1 MLGRGR
7 PRRPRKVT
15 ARVSSCL
22 KGRAMR
28 AQGLSP
34 IIDSGAAPASP
45 ASGEAAAVLAPV
57 VPRRRGPLG
66 ARILAVLYP
75 VCLAVVDGSAM
86 AVAVLRPAADAAVPG
101 AAAVAVVACNAAGG
115 LYRTRRSPSLLAEAP
130 ALLVRTLLVGALAA
144 VLLPGPARGDAAA
157 WLWIATVTVSVSFGV
172 RAFVHAAV
180 RTYRC
185 RRSRARPALVVGT
198 GGTAAHLVALLSER
212 GEFGLAA
219 VGQVAAADPDTG
231 TGGAVAPVLGET
243 SDLPALVEE
252 HGIDTLIVVAEDVDP
267 GHLDAV
273 LRISFGLPCETLL
286 VQPPS
291 DVVPVAPARREYLA
305 GLPCARV
312 DWRLREPA
320 ARCAK
325 RLLDLVAASALLA
338 AVAPVLALCALAV
351 RLEGGPGVLFRQRRI
366 GRGGEEFVLLKL
378 RTLKPADEQEA
389 DTRWTVEG
397 DDRVGR
403 VGRFLRATS
412 LDELP
417 QLWNVIRGDM
427 SLVGPRPER
436 PHFVEQFSRN
446 CPGYLLRHRVPVGLT
461 GWAQIHGFR
470 GDTSIEL
477 RARLDNHYIDH
488 WSFAGDLKILLLTV
502 RAMLCRDA
510 G

>member
-1 MLGRGR
+1 M
-7 PRRPRKVT
+7 
-15 ARVSSCL
+15 S
-22 KGRAMR
+22 

-34 IIDSGAAPASP
+34 AIDSGAAPADIARGRS
-45 ASGEAAAVLAPV
+45 AAAFAPV
-57 VPRRRGPLG
+57 VARRRGPVG
-66 ARILAVLYP
+66 ARLLAVLYP
-75 VCLAVVDGSAM
+75 VCLAVADGSAM
-86 AVAVLRPAADAAVPG
+86 VVAVHRSAAGWAVPG
-101 AAAVAVVACNAAGG
+101 AAAAAVVACNAAGG
-115 LYRTRRSPSLLAEAP
+115 LYRTRRNPSLLAEAP
-130 ALLVRTLLVGALAA
+130 ALLARTLLVGALAA
-144 VLLPGPARGDAAA
+144 VLLPGVAAVA
-157 WLWIATVTVSVSFGV
+157 WLWIAVVTVSVSFGV
-172 RAFVHAAV
+172 RAFANAAV

-185 RRSRARPALVVGT
+185 RRSRARPALIVGT
-198 GGTAAHLVALLSER
+198 GGTAAHLVDLLGER

-219 VGQVAAADPDTG
+219 VGQVAVPDPGTG
-231 TGGAVAPVLGET
+231 TCGAVVPVLGET

-252 HGIDTLIVVAEDVDP
+252 YGIDTLIVVAEEVDP

-291 DVVPVAPARREYLA
+291 HVVPVAPARREYLA

-320 ARCAK
+320 ARYAK
-325 RLLDLVAASALLA
+325 RLLDLVAASLLLV
-338 AVAPVLALCALAV
+338 AVSPALALCALAV

-366 GRGGEEFVLLKL
+366 GLGGEEFVLLKL

-389 DTRWTVEG
+389 DTRWTVKG

-417 QLWNVIRGDM
+417 QLWNVVRGDM

-436 PHFVEQFSRN
+436 PHFVEQFSRS
-446 CPGYLLRHRVPVGLT
+446 CPGYLLRHRVPVGMT
-461 GWAQIHGFR
+461 GWAQVHGFR

>member
-1 MLGRGR
+1 
-7 PRRPRKVT
+7 
-15 ARVSSCL
+15 
-22 KGRAMR
+22 MR

-34 IIDSGAAPASP
+34 SIDPGAAPADL
-45 ASGEAAAVLAPV
+45 AAGEAVAVLAPG
-57 VPRRRGPLG
+57 VPRRRSATGT
-66 ARILAVLYP
+66 RILAVLYP
-75 VCLAVVDGSAM
+75 VCLAVVDGWVIAV
-86 AVAVLRPAADAAVPG
+86 AVAVLRPAPGAVPG
-101 AAAVAVVACNAAGG
+101 VAAVLLIACNASGG
-115 LYRTRRSPSLLAEAP
+115 LYRMRRSPSLLADGP
-130 ALLVRTLLVGALAA
+130 PIVLRALVVAALAA
-144 VLLPGPARGDAAA
+144 VLLPGSALGAAAA
-157 WLWIATVTVSVSFGV
+157 WLWIAGAAGTGSLAV
-172 RAFVHAAV
+172 RAFVNAAV

-185 RRSRARPALVVGT
+185 RRSRARPALIVGT
-198 GGTAAHLVALLSER
+198 GGTAAHMACILRDR
-212 GEFGLAA
+212 GELGLTA
-219 VGQVAAADPDTG
+219 VGQVAAGATEP
-231 TGGAVAPVLGET
+231 GGPAVAAPVLGET

-252 HGIDTLIVVAEDVDP
+252 HGIDTLLVVAEDVHP

-291 DVVPVAPARREYLA
+291 DVVPVAATRREYLA

-320 ARCAK
+320 ARYAK
-325 RLLDLVAASALLA
+325 RLLDLAAGSLILLL
-338 AVAPVLALCALAV
+338 VSPVLALCAVAV
-351 RLEGGPGVLFRQRRI
+351 RMEGGPGVLFRQRRI
-366 GRGGEEFVLLKL
+366 GLGGEEFVLLKF
-378 RTLKPADEQEA
+378 RTLKPADEQES
-389 DTRWTVEG
+389 DTRWTVKG
-397 DDRVGR
+397 DDRMGR

-436 PHFVEQFSRN
+436 PHFVEQFSRT
-446 CPGYLLRHRVPVGLT
+446 CPGYMLRHRVPVGMT

-488 WSFAGDLKILLLTV
+488 WSFAGDLRILLLTV